1 MANGIEDVLSR
12 GASSLDITPTM
23 FKEATSHYKAV
34 GEFLGNNG
42 IEADVSPP
50 AAPSS
55 RERW

>member
-1 MANGIEDVLSR
+1 MANGTEDVLSR
-12 GASSLDITPTM
+12 GANSLDITPTM

-42 IEADVSPP
+42 IEADFPP

>member
-12 GASSLDITPTM
+12 GANSLDITPTM

-42 IEADVSPP
+42 IEADFPP